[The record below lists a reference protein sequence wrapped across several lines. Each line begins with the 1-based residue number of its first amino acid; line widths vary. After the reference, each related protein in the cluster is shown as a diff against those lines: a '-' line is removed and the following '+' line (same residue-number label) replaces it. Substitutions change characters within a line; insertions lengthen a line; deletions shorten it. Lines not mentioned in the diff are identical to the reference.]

1 MSAHTSRTTGDRIA
15 AIETYADDAGWH
27 NRIAGAAVP
36 LTRHDSR
43 EEAERL
49 GAEMARQRGGGH
61 RVLA

>member
-1 MSAHTSRTTGDRIA
+1 MTAHTTGTTSDRIA

-43 EEAERL
+43 EEAESV
-49 GAEMARQRGGGH
+49 GAEIAQQRGSGH